1 MTDYEALLQVV
12 IVDPR
17 YQERLDWGEPR
28 AGHPEGTIRAHIGDL
43 ERNLDALR
51 PRLSDADC
59 LKLQIL
65 IHTHDTFKADA
76 KEGVAIIDDCSHASL
91 ARQFLSALCDDRDLL
106 NMVQYHDEP
115 RALWLQLQSKG
126 QYDQERFTTL
136 LSSIDD
142 WNVFLA
148 FCIIDGCTP
157 GKNREPLSW
166 FLAELDGKVES
177 DITAADIRS

>member
-1 MTDYEALLQVV
+1 MTDYQAVLQAV

-17 YQERLDWGEPR
+17 YQECLDWGGPR
-28 AGHPEGTIRAHIGDL
+28 DGHPEGTIRAHIGDL

-51 PRLSDADC
+51 SRLSDVDC

-65 IHTHDTFKADA
+65 IHTHDTFKGDA
-76 KEGVAIIDDCSHASL
+76 GEGVAIIDDRSHASL
-91 ARQFLSALCDDRDLL
+91 ARQFLSGLCDDRNLL

-115 RALWLQLQSKG
+115 RALWLQAQTKG
-126 QYDQERFTTL
+126 RYDQERFTTL

-157 GKNREPLSW
+157 GKSREPLLW
-166 FLAELDGKVES
+166 FFTELAGKVES
-177 DITAADIRS
+177 DITAADIR

>member
-1 MTDYEALLQVV
+1 MPDYDAILQAV
-12 IVDPR
+12 ISDPR

-28 AGHPEGTIRAHIGDL
+28 DGHPEGSIRAHIADL
-43 ERNLDALR
+43 ERNLAALKS
-51 PRLSDADC
+51 RLTSVDC

-76 KEGVAIIDDCSHASL
+76 AEGVAIVDDRSHASL
-91 ARQFLSALCDDRDLL
+91 GRQFLSALCDDRDLL

-115 RALWLQLQSKG
+115 RALWRQAQTKG
-126 QYDQERFTTL
+126 RCDQERFKTL
-136 LSSIDD
+136 LARIDD

-157 GKNREPLSW
+157 GKSREPLTW
-166 FLAELDGKVES
+166 FFAELAGKVAS
-177 DITAADIRS
+177 HITAADIR